1 MTARTH
7 MVGEQLQSVEFH
19 GGADGRF
26 PAAGDGM
33 RRRRSLSLSLSR
45 AQCLKLLI
53 CPRLLSQAADCH
65 QKSATTT
72 TTTWDE
78 RADGKTRH
86 PTHEI
91 K

>member
-33 RRRRSLSLSLSR
+33 RRRRSLSLSLSLAR
-45 AQCLKLLI
+45 SV
-53 CPRLLSQAADCH
+53 LSF
-65 QKSATTT
+65 
-72 TTTWDE
+72 
-78 RADGKTRH
+78 
-86 PTHEI
+86 
-91 K
+91 